1 MAAKK
6 GARNAD
12 PEIINSARTSI
23 SRSFIKRDIAKIAR
37 EEWTQYWK
45 TTNQGQQY
53 SKFQT
58 SLELKMKSKELKQA
72 DRLTFTTFTQIKLG
86 HGYFKSYLQYRAE
99 QKTLRNTVL
108 KSKTGPGPGSGPGS
122 NNKLSLKRLLCTR
135 EGIKATLAFLK
146 ETRIAT
152 RKWMVG
158 EVNEEMEWG
167 SIDREV

>member
-12 PEIINSARTSI
+12 PEIINPARTSI
-23 SRSFIKRDIAKIAR
+23 SRSFIKRDIGKIAR

-53 SKFQT
+53 STFQT
-58 SLELKMKSKELKQA
+58 SLELKMKAKELKQA
-72 DRLTFTTFTQIKLG
+72 DRLTSTTFTQIKLG

-122 NNKLSLKRLLCTR
+122 NNELSLKRLLCTR

-152 RKWMVG
+152 RVFLLG
-158 EVNEEMEWG
+158 EVPAGVDWG
-167 SIDREV
+167 SVD